1 MSAGARITDEI
12 EQHARSGNYR
22 GAVRA
27 LRVRTPERLR
37 WRVAVSQVAQVA
49 GELRGVSRMRIE
61 EPTREIVLD
70 LDDRVLRRETVL
82 DARRVGVDLDRGE
95 VLPIR
100 TRWDLKRT
108 SYLVGVDH
116 ELLGRY
122 TALPGDFAAPIDTAA
137 AVILS
142 RAIAASHKVRADKLL
157 QRVDEGKRAM
167 QAHERYMVERAAYDK
182 DLARRWAALAR
193 TLIDG
198 SV

>member
-1 MSAGARITDEI
+1 MSAGARITDQI
-12 EQHARSGNYR
+12 DQHNRTGDYR

-27 LRVRTPERLR
+27 LRVRAPERLR
-37 WRVAVSQVAQVA
+37 WRVAVSQVTQVA
-49 GELRGVSRMRIE
+49 GALRGVSRMRIE

-82 DARRVGVDLDRGE
+82 DARRAGVDLDRGE

-108 SYLVGVDH
+108 AYLVGVDH
-116 ELLGRY
+116 EQLSRY
-122 TALPGDFAAPIDTAA
+122 TALPADFEAPIDTAA
-137 AVILS
+137 TVILS
-142 RAIAASHKVRADKLL
+142 RALATSHKVRADKLMARIDDGQRGL
-157 QRVDEGKRAM
+157 QT
-167 QAHERYMVERAAYDK
+167 HERYMAERAEYDR

-193 TLIDG
+193 TLVEG